1 MRITKDYI
9 ILHGNDGTLFD
20 TDKMRWYLNPRYFQN
35 YLPGDKIT
43 LTMTAC
49 CFVSEL
55 AGASTQNNVAILCN
69 ISGVQNV
76 VSTNDT
82 HMLGFVEG
90 ISENVG
96 GTDYLS
102 GSAIRGHLELEL
114 SDRFY
119 QIEAWMDLAGIML
132 PINADSENFIL
143 VLEVRY
149 HE

>member
-9 ILHGNDGTLFD
+9 ILHGNDGVLFD

-35 YLPGDKIT
+35 YQAGDKIT

-49 CFVSEL
+49 CFVAVLSE
-55 AGASTQNNVAILCN
+55 ASTQNNVAIMCN
-69 ISGVQNV
+69 TSGVQNV
-76 VSTNDT
+76 VSTNST
-82 HMLGFVEG
+82 HMLGLVEG
-90 ISENVG
+90 ISEPVG
-96 GTDYLS
+96 GTEYLS

-119 QIEAWMDLAGIML
+119 QIEAWVDLAGDVL
-132 PINADSENFIL
+132 SVNANSDKFIL